1 MHLPTNVA
9 LPLEYFLAFLLI
21 VVSPLVSYFYER
33 PFLRSISSSAQKVG
47 FYRYILIVQWPI
59 AAAALWISGPGN
71 LFFPPASPG
80 HGLPSYASILFA
92 ILLGAFF
99 ILGLMPLVQ
108 SLRGERLRAVY
119 AAAYRR
125 SLCDVSK
132 LLPDTR
138 EERRWFAAVCVTA
151 GVCEEILARGF
162 TFRYLDG
169 IAMHLSL
176 AVILLLASAIFG
188 INHIYQGKLGM
199 LKTGIA
205 GLAFGGLFLLSGNLL
220 LPILLHI
227 AIDLQ
232 TVFVLRPA
240 RADAEM
246 PIPGRSESEQHLDP
260 PLLTRTGE
268 KQKASELSPRDLL

>member
-1 MHLPTNVA
+1 MHLPASLA
-9 LPLEYFLAFLLI
+9 LPLEHLLAFLLI

-33 PFLRSISSSAQKVG
+33 PFLRNISNSPQKVG
-47 FYRYILIVQWPI
+47 FYRYILIVQWPV

-71 LFFPPASPG
+71 LFFPPANQG
-80 HGLPSYASILFA
+80 HGLPAYARILFG
-92 ILLGAFF
+92 LLLAAFF
-99 ILGLMPLVQ
+99 ILGLMPVVQ

-125 SLCDVSK
+125 SLGDVSK

-138 EERRWFAAVCVTA
+138 EERLWFAAVCVTA

-169 IAMHLSL
+169 IALHLSL
-176 AVILLLASAIFG
+176 PVTLLLASAIFG
-188 INHIYQGKLGM
+188 LNHIYQGKLGM

-205 GLAFGGLFLLSGNLL
+205 GLAFGGLFLLTGNLL

-232 TVFVLRPA
+232 TVVVLRPA
-240 RADAEM
+240 R
-246 PIPGRSESEQHLDP
+246 PQH
-260 PLLTRTGE
+260 E
-268 KQKASELSPRDLL
+268 